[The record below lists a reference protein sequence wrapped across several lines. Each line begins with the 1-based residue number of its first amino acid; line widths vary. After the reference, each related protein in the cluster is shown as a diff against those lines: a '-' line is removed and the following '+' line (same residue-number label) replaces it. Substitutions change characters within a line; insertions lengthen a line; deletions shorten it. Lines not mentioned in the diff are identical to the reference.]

1 MALHHPVKRK
11 RGAYSSDRNVGT
23 DDIVSPIIVNG
34 KAVTS
39 SYGICSMRDNDEPK
53 SHQSSLLS
61 FFVQKKMKP
70 KHKSTYSSTCSS
82 NIRNIIRSSAIT
94 TTSTFTSYSP
104 ADNRGVDTESASS
117 IAETIPSTSR
127 SSHRSTQKSLTQV
140 YIDCGQSNFGQILC
154 DTCGML
160 YMPGVVEDEVQHMKL
175 CQAYTQG
182 IPTVRGIVKG
192 GRHVPN
198 GDSATI
204 VLWRPS
210 GGINRMDKRQMH
222 NTTNDITNYKHL
234 PSQWPLL
241 AQMIS
246 KDLGTHEQS
255 TLNHINNNI
264 VFLYIGNVN
273 NSIRRHKNSIN
284 SCSSNNNKHNQ
295 NQNGP
300 NRIIGAV
307 TVQIL
312 SEAYRMLSLHE
323 RSLTPERAKLGIGL
337 LWTHP
342 MARHKGIA
350 TRLVNAARD
359 HTIFGMRI
367 AQHDV
372 AFSSPTQ
379 AGYDFALHFCSDDN
393 NNNCNIRFNNDERC
407 NDNKYNQQQQQHQ
420 QDSYQIRPLVYE
432 MHL

>member
-11 RGAYSSDRNVGT
+11 RGTYSNDRNVGT

-39 SYGICSMRDNDEPK
+39 SCGICSMRDNDEPK
-53 SHQSSLLS
+53 SRQSSLLS
-61 FFVQKKMKP
+61 FFAKKKVKS
-70 KHKSTYSSTCSS
+70 KHKSTYSSTCSN
-82 NIRNIIRSSAIT
+82 NIRNIIRSSTIT

-104 ADNRGVDTESASS
+104 AHNGHVATESSSS
-117 IAETIPSTSR
+117 IAETMSSTSR
-127 SSHRSTQKSLTQV
+127 SSHLSPRKSLTQV
-140 YIDCGQSNFGQILC
+140 YIDCGQSKFGQILC
-154 DTCGML
+154 STCGML
-160 YMPGVVEDEVQHMKL
+160 YMPGVVEDEEQHTKL
-175 CQAYTQG
+175 CQAYIQG

-192 GRHVPN
+192 GRHVQN
-198 GDSATI
+198 GGAATI

-210 GGINRMDKRQMH
+210 GINRMDKKQKH
-222 NTTNDITNYKHL
+222 NTTNDFANYKYL

-273 NSIRRHKNSIN
+273 NSTSRHRNSIN
-284 SCSSNNNKHNQ
+284 SSSNNNNKHNQ

-307 TVQIL
+307 TVQVL

-342 MARHKGIA
+342 VARHKGIA
-350 TRLVNAARD
+350 TRLVHAARD

-367 AQHDV
+367 ARHDV

-379 AGYDFALHFCSDDN
+379 AGYDFALHYCGDANTNCITRFDDDK
-393 NNNCNIRFNNDERC
+393 RYNDDE
-407 NDNKYNQQQQQHQ
+407 YNQQQQHQ
-420 QDSYQIRPLVYE
+420 RDSCQIRPLVYE